1 MAYDALTYDAADV
14 HDALQLL
21 DPTYVDIRDIVSAVK
36 QAGAGTD
43 GAGRMALAY
52 CAQMGLRLFQDANY
66 YLQDLGDAWDSGANC
81 DLRELMDKQIQRIKE
96 SIFEMDLS
104 DVHSILRKKFTRDRQ
119 ALIAAME
126 AWRDKTGTDCQER
139 LAKDRPW
146 PRRIVY
152 PSRNGAKNAELFL
165 SVRPGR
171 VLSWEGVLFAF
182 EEGRYRALGDNEMER
197 EIRLTDPGNTLDV
210 EHVSK
215 MVKGIHHRTAV
226 SARPFEWLGMPKC
239 DPKMIAIFRN
249 GLLDLDTGQRH
260 QHDGEFFA
268 TGLPEHDFDPMAEC
282 PLWERFLSEQ
292 LDPSYHATLQEWFG
306 YCLTGLTHTHMMMVL
321 QGVPRSGKSTIL
333 NVLIRL
339 VGNELTHS
347 GMLSDFGRDFGLQ
360 PCVGK
365 RLFVVPDAHDVT
377 GSGGLRGKALERIK
391 AITGEDAVAIDRKH
405 ISAISAKLPMKI
417 AIATNRLP
425 SFIDESGAL
434 SRRLLLVDFSKIV
447 PQEKIDPLLAEKLG
461 AELPGIANWALTG
474 LHRLCNNNWKFTVG
488 EKGRD
493 ARDHAARTQSPAAQ
507 FAEDCL
513 EISGNDDD
521 FVPIREVYRTYESW
535 TSDQGIL
542 GYARRSQSQLAD
554 DLVAA
559 GLDVGRAQRRIDG
572 KQTHGLKGVRSVVPP
587 ASFDFD

>member
-1 MAYDALTYDAADV
+1 MAYDALTYDPADI

-21 DPTYVDIRDIVSAVK
+21 DPTYVDIQDIVAAVK

-43 GAGRMALAY
+43 GAGCLALNY
-52 CAQMGLRLFQDANY
+52 CAMMGYQLFQDENY
-66 YLQDLGDAWDSGANC
+66 YIEDLGEAWDKGRPC
-81 DLRELMDKQIQRIKE
+81 DLRELMDQQIGRVKE
-96 SIFEMDLS
+96 AILKMELS
-104 DVHSILRKKFTRDRQ
+104 DSHTILRKKFVRERRT
-119 ALIAAME
+119 LVAAME
-126 AWRDKTGTDCQER
+126 AWRHETRTDHSEQ
-139 LAKDRPW
+139 LAKERPW

-152 PSRNGAKNAELFL
+152 PGRNGAKNAELFL
-165 SVRPGR
+165 TARPGR

-182 EEGRYRALGDNEMER
+182 EDGRYRALGNNEMER
-197 EIRLTDPGNTLDV
+197 EIRLTDPLNNLDV
-210 EHVSK
+210 DQVGK

-226 SARPFEWLGMPKC
+226 SNRPFEWLGSPKC

-249 GLLDLDTGQRH
+249 GLVDLETGKRH
-260 QHDGEFFA
+260 KHDGEFFA
-268 TGLPEHDFDPMAEC
+268 TGLPEHNYDPTAEC
-282 PLWERFLSEQ
+282 PLWERFLDEQ

-333 NVLIRL
+333 NVLIQL
-339 VGNELTHS
+339 IGNELTHS
-347 GMLSDFGRDFGLQ
+347 GMLSDFGQDFGLQ

-391 AITGEDAVAIDRKH
+391 AITGEDAVAINRKH
-405 ISAISAKLPMKI
+405 VSAISARLPMKI

-425 SFIDESGAL
+425 GFIDESGAL
-434 SRRLLLVDFSKIV
+434 SRRLLLVDFHKVV
-447 PQEKIDPLLAEKLG
+447 PPEKIDPHLADKLN

-474 LHRLCNNNWKFTVG
+474 LHRLSNNNWKFTVG

-493 ARDHAARTQSPAAQ
+493 ARDHAARTQSPAAR
-507 FAEDCL
+507 FAEECL

-521 FVPIREVYRTYESW
+521 FVPIRQVYRTYESW
-535 TSDQGIL
+535 TSDQGL
-542 GYARRSQSQLAD
+542 FGNARRSQSQLAD

-572 KQTHGLKGVRSVVPP
+572 KQTHGLKGVKSVASP
-587 ASFDFD
+587 ASFDFE